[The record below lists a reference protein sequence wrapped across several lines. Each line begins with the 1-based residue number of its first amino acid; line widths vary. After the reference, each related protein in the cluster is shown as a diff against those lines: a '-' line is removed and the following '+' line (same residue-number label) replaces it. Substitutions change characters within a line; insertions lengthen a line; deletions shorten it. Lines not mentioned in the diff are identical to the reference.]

1 MEELKEKLDKLLD
14 KRNKLYLK
22 GGNDEKL
29 NDQIRNL
36 QKEIRENEE
45 KK

>member
-1 MEELKEKLDKLLD
+1 MELIIEKLDKLLD

-29 NDQIRNL
+29 NEQIRNL
-36 QKEIRENEE
+36 QKEIRENE
-45 KK
+45 KKK

>member
-1 MEELKEKLDKLLD
+1 MEIIIEKLDKLLD

-29 NDQIRNL
+29 NEQIRNL
-36 QKEIRENEE
+36 QKEIRENE
-45 KK
+45 KKK

>member
-1 MEELKEKLDKLLD
+1 MELIIEKLDKLLD

-36 QKEIRENEE
+36 QKELRENEE

>member
-1 MEELKEKLDKLLD
+1 MEETKEKLEKLLE

-29 NDQIRNL
+29 NDQIRKL
-36 QKEIRENEE
+36 QKEMRESNE
-45 KK
+45 

>member
-1 MEELKEKLDKLLD
+1 MELIIEKLDKLLD
-14 KRNKLYLK
+14 KRNRLYLK

-29 NDQIRNL
+29 NEQIRNL

>member
-1 MEELKEKLDKLLD
+1 MEIIIEKLDKLLD

-29 NDQIRNL
+29 NEQIRNL

>member
-29 NDQIRNL
+29 NEQIRNL
-36 QKEIRENEE
+36 QKEIRENE
-45 KK
+45 KKK

>member
-1 MEELKEKLDKLLD
+1 METIIEKLDKLLD

-29 NDQIRNL
+29 NEQIRNL
-36 QKEIRENEE
+36 QKEIRENE
-45 KK
+45 KKK

>member
-1 MEELKEKLDKLLD
+1 MELIIEKLDKLLD

-29 NDQIRNL
+29 NDQIRKI
-36 QKEIRENEE
+36 QKELRENEE